1 MNKFRKTK
9 KITLKNKNMK
19 NLSKKGGNKFFNK
32 DDLIKLKVRLMF
44 EQKSYLTKKQRL
56 ANWLYRVRLVK
67 TRSREIEIILDDCV
81 RINKVKTL
89 KPSDRFNQDGII
101 TIRKREN
108 TFVVPFSGLIDKRL
122 GFKHSISLYERIL

>member
-9 KITLKNKNMK
+9 KITFKNKNMK

-56 ANWLYRVRLVK
+56 DNWLYRVRLVK
-67 TRSREIEIILDDCV
+67 TSSQEKEIILDDCV
-81 RINKVKTL
+81 HINKVKTF
-89 KPSDRFNQDGII
+89 KQSNKVTQDDII

-108 TFVVPFSGLIDKRL
+108 TFVVRFSELADKRL
-122 GFKHSISLYERIL
+122 GFKNAISLYERIL

>member
-1 MNKFRKTK
+1 
-9 KITLKNKNMK
+9 MK

-56 ANWLYRVRLVK
+56 DNWLYRVRLVK
-67 TRSREIEIILDDCV
+67 TSSQEKEIILDDCV
-81 RINKVKTL
+81 HINKVKTF
-89 KPSDRFNQDGII
+89 KPSNKVTQDDII

-108 TFVVPFSGLIDKRL
+108 TFVVRFSELADKRL
-122 GFKHSISLYERIL
+122 GFKNAISLYERIL